1 MPARVP
7 SEKLRRAARLLLY
20 RSRAKPGVR
29 GWELAKLI
37 GKDYLDVVRALN
49 TVLDTLGLEVI
60 AVDDEGRRLELNGDP
75 RSALFLVVLKEPLT
89 LQEARSVGWRVDD
102 LAVLSASLLY
112 LLAKGGKAPRGELV
126 NVLKAKFRGPRLSYA
141 LDRLFRLG
149 YLEEED
155 EQVKIGWRSRVEVSL
170 DKLVGFS
177 GLPSGGRASRE
188 SSESSPS

>member
-1 MPARVP
+1 MPTRIP

-20 RSRAKPGVR
+20 RSRAKPGLR
-29 GWELAKLI
+29 GWELARSL
-37 GKDYLDVVRALN
+37 GKDYLDIVKALN
-49 TVLDTLGLEVI
+49 TTLDTLGLEVI
-60 AVDDEGRRLELNGDP
+60 AVDDEGKRLKLEGDP

-89 LQEARSVGWRVDD
+89 VQEAKTVGWRIDD

-112 LLAKGGKAPRGELV
+112 LLAKGGKTSRSELV
-126 NVLKAKFRGPRLSYA
+126 NVLKTKFHGPRLSYA

-149 YLEEED
+149 YLEEEE
-155 EQVKIGWRSRVEVSL
+155 EQVKIGWRSRVEVDL

-177 GLPSGGRASRE
+177 GLPSGKQTPQE